1 MRILENLSKM
11 QLQYEK
17 NYRYHTGREQ
27 TRVCGLIYRHFTS
40 VNFKFKN
47 ILHTEMQANLSLQV
61 MLNV

>member
-40 VNFKFKN
+40 VNFKLKN
-47 ILHTEMQANLSLQV
+47 ILHTEMQANL
-61 MLNV
+61 